1 MSAIY
6 TVWVGG
12 VEVNDYAINCK
23 NDAEKLATEYSEQ
36 GYDDV
41 AIVKLKGSNDMDELE
56 TFNVYFALF
65 SGKTLTVQLTGTW
78 ANIQRDI
85 QNYILENDID
95 VVDFDFETE

>member
-1 MSAIY
+1 
-6 TVWVGG
+6 
-12 VEVNDYAINCK
+12 
-23 NDAEKLATEYSEQ
+23 
-36 GYDDV
+36 
-41 AIVKLKGSNDMDELE
+41 MDELE

-85 QNYILENDID
+85 QGYIVENDLD